1 MEKTEKKGTVT
12 SLASL
17 FPPEEARKA
26 SQRVLDTIAEHE
38 KELNQLNEFI
48 SDNNSIIDLV
58 QRIPEQLHH
67 DIMVP
72 FGKKAFFPG
81 RLIHTNEFL
90 VLLGESYYVDRTSKQ
105 TTEILKRRGNTLGSQ
120 VESLKAVM
128 QDLKAEA
135 SFFDA
140 TASEAAEGL
149 VEIRED
155 YIEEASTETVS
166 HTDIKTVDED
176 EEYARLL
183 SRMDEL
189 EKQELEAENDDESDL
204 EDADLEDQGN
214 QVLMDHRV
222 KNSEHEAL
230 KVQPAS
236 KVLPR
241 TSEHSKVQTAS
252 TVLPQTSERSKV
264 EPASKVLPHRTEPKK
279 VQPALEDGSQN
290 TNTAMPM
297 SKSSISDKEQRNHLQ
312 HTPANEGSVRPSE
325 PHFDSTKAF
334 TGSIVERTHNIDSN
348 PRGQFSSSPKTIS
361 RFKMQR
367 KQP

>member
-1 MEKTEKKGTVT
+1 MANTEKKGTVT

-26 SQRVLDTIAEHE
+26 SKRVLDTIAEHE
-38 KELNQLNEFI
+38 SELHQLNQFV
-48 SDNNSIIDLV
+48 SDNNNIIDLV

-105 TTEILKRRGNTLGSQ
+105 TTEILKRRGNTLESQ

-140 TASEAAEGL
+140 TASEAAEGF

-155 YIEEASTETVS
+155 YIEEASTETVA
-166 HTDIKTVDED
+166 HTDVKTVDED

-189 EKQELEAENDDESDL
+189 EKEELEAENVDECEL
-204 EDADLEDQGN
+204 EDADLDDQGN
-214 QVLMDHRV
+214 QVSMDHSV
-222 KNSEHEAL
+222 NNLEHEAL
-230 KVQPAS
+230 KVPPADKGPRKSEHPKVQPASKISPDTSEPSKVQPAS
-236 KVLPR
+236 KVLPH
-241 TSEHSKVQTAS
+241 TSKPS
-252 TVLPQTSERSKV
+252 
-264 EPASKVLPHRTEPKK
+264 K
-279 VQPALEDGSQN
+279 VQPALKDVHN
-290 TNTAMPM
+290 THAAI
-297 SKSSISDKEQRNHLQ
+297 SKSSISDKEERIHLQ
-312 HTPANEGSVRPSE
+312 HKPTNE
-325 PHFDSTKAF
+325 AF
-334 TGSIVERTHNIDSN
+334 TGSIVERTYNIDSN
-348 PRGQFSSSPKTIS
+348 SRGQSSSSSKTVS